1 MATVS
6 LNGPSFSGSVSTFK
20 LLTSKHCTMGTGA
33 LSKGQ
38 NSWGMAL
45 TTHSP
50 TSNGVKERVELY
62 FYFPFGPSRSLLR

>member
-6 LNGPSFSGSVSTFK
+6 LYGLSFSGSVSTFI

-38 NSWGMAL
+38 NSWDMAL
-45 TTHSP
+45 TTHP
-50 TSNGVKERVELY
+50 QPAPR
-62 FYFPFGPSRSLLR
+62 